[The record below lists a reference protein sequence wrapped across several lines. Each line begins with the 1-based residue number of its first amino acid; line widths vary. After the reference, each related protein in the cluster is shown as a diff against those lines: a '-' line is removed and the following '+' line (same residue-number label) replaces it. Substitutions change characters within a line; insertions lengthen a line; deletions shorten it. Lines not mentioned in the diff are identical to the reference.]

1 MWTSKSSLFI
11 SVALLLC
18 RFEMAVTKLHASL
31 RFFVPFTCKQPTAE
45 WAPAARFFCE
55 NVPDKA
61 ELCAAS

>member
-1 MWTSKSSLFI
+1 
-11 SVALLLC
+11 
-18 RFEMAVTKLHASL
+18 MAVTKLHASL